1 MKAAEPLSRKSGSH
15 RESGCL
21 KDESSRA
28 ALRRFFLADRR
39 HISEINY
46 QLQGFLTGERFP

>member
-1 MKAAEPLSRKSGSH
+1 MKASEPLSRKSGSH

-21 KDESSRA
+21 EVESSRA
-28 ALRRFFLADRR
+28 ALQRFFLADRR

-46 QLQGFLTGERFP
+46 QYQIF